1 MTETRSTLFIGGAR
15 SGKSR
20 LAQRTAEANGGELVF
35 IATAQAF
42 DDEMRDRIARHQ
54 NDRNSR
60 WRTVESPLDLP
71 AAIAREGGEGRTLLV
86 DCLTLWASNT
96 MLAEV
101 DVNAAGA
108 ALVAAIASSA
118 GTIILV
124 TNEVGWGIVPDNALA
139 RQFRDV
145 AGRLNQQVAAAVDD
159 VRLVVAGIAMQ
170 LK

>member
-20 LAQRTAEANGGELVF
+20 LAQREAEATGGELVF

-42 DDEMRDRIARHQ
+42 DDEMRDRIARHRS
-54 NDRNSR
+54 DRDSR

-71 AAIAREGGEGRTLLV
+71 AAIARECGPGRTLLV
-86 DCLTLWASNT
+86 DCLTLWASNV
-96 MLAEV
+96 MLAEL
-101 DVNAAGA
+101 DADAAGA
-108 ALVAAIASSA
+108 ALAAAIASSA
-118 GTIILV
+118 GAIILV

-159 VRLVVAGIAMQ
+159 VRLVVAGIALP

>member
-20 LAQRTAEANGGELVF
+20 LAQRAAEATGGELVF

-42 DDEMRDRIARHQ
+42 DDEMRDRIKRHRS
-54 NDRNSR
+54 DRDAR
-60 WRTVESPLDLP
+60 WRTVESPFELP
-71 AAIAREGGEGRTLLV
+71 EAILLEARAGRTLLI
-86 DCLTLWASNT
+86 DCLTLWASNV
-96 MLAEV
+96 MLAEL
-101 DVNAAGA
+101 DADAAGA
-108 ALVAAIASSA
+108 KLVAAIASA
-118 GTIILV
+118 TGTIVLV

-159 VRLVVAGIAMQ
+159 VRLVVAGIAMR

>member
-20 LAQRTAEANGGELVF
+20 LAQRAAESSGGELVF

-42 DDEMRDRIARHQ
+42 DDEMRDRIARHRS
-54 NDRNSR
+54 DRDAR

-71 AAIAREGGEGRTLLV
+71 EAIVREASAGRTLLV

-96 MLAEV
+96 MLAGV
-101 DVNAAGA
+101 DADAAGA
-108 ALVAAIASSA
+108 ELVAAIASSA
-118 GTIILV
+118 GIIVLV

-159 VRLVVAGIAMQ
+159 VRLVVAGIAMR